1 MCAHV
6 AVIDI
11 LVRNSS
17 TAELAGLLS
26 SEVSPIQWDD
36 FAARTAATQHR

>member
-17 TAELAGLLS
+17 TAELGGLLS
-26 SEVSPIQWDD
+26 SEVSPIQWD